1 MAKPQTTYHSVVR
14 TTTGWFGRGD
24 GADTISGNR
33 AATAFG
39 KSQSLE
45 DGGESQ
51 SLDLEDRCV
60 TDKEAVKARWI
71 VAGTAA
77 LLTAYLVQALFS
89 VGDQSPESRAFVT
102 MGHLAMR
109 KQYNGIPQ
117 MRVVRAFVGPTQC
130 AFWNFEATW
139 GRCVGIGLDVR
150 DYKPEHQAVV
160 DAQARLLGEQLRKPC
175 ELLPTLNLPDAHNIS
190 QALGCDAGRRTF
202 KLKIHVTA
210 VTVINEE
217 TNPSD
222 PYMWRAM
229 DHQNLYTYILRG
241 EI

>member
-1 MAKPQTTYHSVVR
+1 MTEKRSKGTIWAL
-14 TTTGWFGRGD
+14 TG
-24 GADTISGNR
+24 
-33 AATAFG
+33 
-39 KSQSLE
+39 L
-45 DGGESQ
+45 
-51 SLDLEDRCV
+51 
-60 TDKEAVKARWI
+60 
-71 VAGTAA
+71 AA
-77 LLTAYLVQALFS
+77 LSMAYLLQALFS

-109 KQYNGIPQ
+109 KQYDGIPQ

-139 GRCVGIGLDVR
+139 GHCVGIGLDVR
-150 DYKPEHQAVV
+150 DYKPEHQTIV
-160 DAQARLLGEQLRKPC
+160 DTQVRLLGEQLRKPC
-175 ELLPTLNLPDAHNIS
+175 ELLPTLSLPDAHNIS

-210 VTVINEE
+210 VKVGNEQ
-217 TNPSD
+217 TNPTD
-222 PYMWRAM
+222 PYMWSAW